1 MEDTEGPKEVA
12 SQRNE
17 RGEDREVD
25 LVVGEL
31 TRNDV
36 VIEAIQETK
45 WFGCGAYKVSDIM
58 VLNSGRLTP
67 CEGECA
73 QRRAGVALVLRGQ
86 ALAAWRR
93 GGQ

>member
-1 MEDTEGPKEVA
+1 MVDTEGPKEVA

-45 WFGCGAYKVSDIM
+45 
-58 VLNSGRLTP
+58 
-67 CEGECA
+67 
-73 QRRAGVALVLRGQ
+73 
-86 ALAAWRR
+86 
-93 GGQ
+93 